1 MSKRA
6 RIWPAIAIVAVLAL
20 ILAFTWL
27 WSSDSSEQIRQSK
40 VLLSA
45 SVLALGAILLVLWAA
60 MFSRLPLRM
69 RASAIGGF
77 LLVIVG
83 FLVLFRY
90 RGVSGDLVPQFDPR
104 FRARTMNLP
113 DVDPKS
119 LPAAAS
125 YPQFLGPDRNAVL
138 DGPDLARDWAR
149 DPPKVLWRRPV
160 GRGWSGFAVSGTSA
174 VTQEQ
179 HSAEERVVSYE
190 LSSGRAQWASRQVA
204 HYANALAGEGP
215 RATPTIAEGRIYAM
229 GGTGILTVLDLES
242 GELVWKRDVLRD
254 AEAKLQVWGKS
265 DSPLVVGDR
274 VIVHAGEGRG
284 TSLVAYYAT
293 DGSLA
298 WMSGKAG
305 AGYASP
311 TLLTLAGVEQ
321 VVSFNHSSVSG
332 HDPSDGRLLWEET
345 WSGSQPNVSQPLL
358 IPADRLLVSAGYGVG
373 SKLIRIVSLRDGRLE
388 AELVWE
394 SLRLKAKFANLVY
407 HDGFV
412 YGLDDGILVCLDP
425 ENGRRRWKGGRYGH
439 GQVILVGE
447 LLLVQTEHGE
457 IVLVNPTPG
466 RLDEL
471 TRFRIM
477 DAKIWNPP
485 ALAGHYLLV
494 RNDEE
499 AALVDLPLEEAS
511 ARAYGRMRRLPR
523 R

>member
-160 GRGWSGFAVSGTSA
+160 GRGWSGFAVSGD
-174 VTQEQ
+174 
-179 HSAEERVVSYE
+179 ER
-190 LSSGRAQWASRQVA
+190 
-204 HYANALAGEGP
+204 
-215 RATPTIAEGRIYAM
+215 
-229 GGTGILTVLDLES
+229 
-242 GELVWKRDVLRD
+242 RD
-254 AEAKLQVWGKS
+254 
-265 DSPLVVGDR
+265 P
-274 VIVHAGEGRG
+274 
-284 TSLVAYYAT
+284 
-293 DGSLA
+293 
-298 WMSGKAG
+298 G
-305 AGYASP
+305 AA
-311 TLLTLAGVEQ
+311 
-321 VVSFNHSSVSG
+321 
-332 HDPSDGRLLWEET
+332 
-345 WSGSQPNVSQPLL
+345 
-358 IPADRLLVSAGYGVG
+358 
-373 SKLIRIVSLRDGRLE
+373 
-388 AELVWE
+388 
-394 SLRLKAKFANLVY
+394 
-407 HDGFV
+407 
-412 YGLDDGILVCLDP
+412 
-425 ENGRRRWKGGRYGH
+425 
-439 GQVILVGE
+439 
-447 LLLVQTEHGE
+447 
-457 IVLVNPTPG
+457 
-466 RLDEL
+466 
-471 TRFRIM
+471 
-477 DAKIWNPP
+477 
-485 ALAGHYLLV
+485 
-494 RNDEE
+494 
-499 AALVDLPLEEAS
+499 
-511 ARAYGRMRRLPR
+511 
-523 R
+523 